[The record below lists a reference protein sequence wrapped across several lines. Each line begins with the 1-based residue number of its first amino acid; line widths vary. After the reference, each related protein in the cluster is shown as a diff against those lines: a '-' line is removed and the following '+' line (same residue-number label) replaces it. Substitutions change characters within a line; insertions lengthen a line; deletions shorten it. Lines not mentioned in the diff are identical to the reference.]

1 MKKSELPISPHLQIY
16 KPQITSI
23 LSITHR
29 ITGVCLNFLIIFVS
43 LWLLSLSLGENIY
56 NYFIEFSNT
65 IFMKLVMSI
74 SIFGLSYHA
83 MNGIRHVFWDFGFFL
98 NNSSALISGIIVILS
113 AFVLSILLIFKL
125 GIVSWSLVILVLG
138 YFKNYSL

>member
-29 ITGVCLNFLIIFVS
+29 ITGVCLNFLILFVS
-43 LWLLSLSLGENIY
+43 LWLLSLSLGEDIY

-65 IFMKLVMSI
+65 IFMKLIMSI

-83 MNGIRHVFWDFGFFL
+83 MNGIRHILWDFGFFL
-98 NNSSALISGIIVILS
+98 NNLSGLISGIIVILS
-113 AFVLSILLIFKL
+113 ALVLSILLIFKL
-125 GIVSWSLVILVLG
+125 GIIS
-138 YFKNYSL
+138 

>member
-23 LSITHR
+23 LSIAHR
-29 ITGVCLNFLIIFVS
+29 ITGFCLNFLIIFVS
-43 LWLLSLSLGENIY
+43 IWLLSLSLGETFY
-56 NYFIEFSNT
+56 RHFIVFSNT

-83 MNGIRHVFWDFGFFL
+83 MNGIRHIFWDFGFFL
-98 NNSSALISGIIVILS
+98 NNTSARISGIIIVLLTL
-113 AFVLSILLIFKL
+113 VLSVLLIFKL
-125 GIVSWSLVILVLG
+125 GLLL
-138 YFKNYSL
+138 

>member
-98 NNSSALISGIIVILS
+98 NNSSALISGIIVVLS
-113 AFVLSILLIFKL
+113 AFILSILLIFKL
-125 GIVSWSLVILVLG
+125 GIIQ
-138 YFKNYSL
+138 

>member
-16 KPQITSI
+16 KPQITSV
-23 LSITHR
+23 LSIAHR
-29 ITGVCLNFLIIFVS
+29 ITGFFLNFLIIFVS
-43 LWLLSLSLGENIY
+43 LWLLSLSLGETFF

-83 MNGIRHVFWDFGFFL
+83 MNGIRHIFWDFGFFL
-98 NNSSALISGIIVILS
+98 NNSSALISGIIVISLAFMLS
-113 AFVLSILLIFKL
+113 VLLIYKL
-125 GIVSWSLVILVLG
+125 GLFL
-138 YFKNYSL
+138 

>member
-29 ITGVCLNFLIIFVS
+29 ITGVCLNFLILFVS

-83 MNGIRHVFWDFGFFL
+83 MNGIRHIFWDFGFFL
-98 NNSSALISGIIVILS
+98 NNSSALISGIIVVLS
-113 AFVLSILLIFKL
+113 SFVLSILLIFKL
-125 GIVSWSLVILVLG
+125 GII
-138 YFKNYSL
+138 

>member
-43 LWLLSLSLGENIY
+43 LWLLSLSLGEDIY

-65 IFMKLVMSI
+65 IFMKLIMSI

-83 MNGIRHVFWDFGFFL
+83 MNGIRHIFWDFGFFL
-98 NNSSALISGIIVILS
+98 NNSSALISGIIVVLS

-125 GIVSWSLVILVLG
+125 GIIS
-138 YFKNYSL
+138 

>member
-29 ITGVCLNFLIIFVS
+29 ITGICLNFLIIFVS
-43 LWLLSLSLGENIY
+43 LWLLSLSLGENVY

-83 MNGIRHVFWDFGFFL
+83 MNGIRHIFWDFGFFL
-98 NNSSALISGIIVILS
+98 NNSSALISGIIVVLT

-125 GIVSWSLVILVLG
+125 GIVS
-138 YFKNYSL
+138 

>member
-29 ITGVCLNFLIIFVS
+29 ITGICLNFLIIFVS

-83 MNGIRHVFWDFGFFL
+83 MNGIRHIFWDFGFFL
-98 NNSSALISGIIVILS
+98 NNSSALISGIIVVLS

-125 GIVSWSLVILVLG
+125 GIIS
-138 YFKNYSL
+138 

>member
-83 MNGIRHVFWDFGFFL
+83 MNGIRHIFWDFGFFL
-98 NNSSALISGIIVILS
+98 NNSSALISGIIVVLS
-113 AFVLSILLIFKL
+113 SFVLSILLIFKL
-125 GIVSWSLVILVLG
+125 GII
-138 YFKNYSL
+138 

>member
-56 NYFIEFSNT
+56 NNFIEFSNT

-83 MNGIRHVFWDFGFFL
+83 MNGIRHIFWDFGFFL
-98 NNSSALISGIIVILS
+98 NNSSALISGIIVVLS

-125 GIVSWSLVILVLG
+125 GIIS
-138 YFKNYSL
+138 

>member
-56 NYFIEFSNT
+56 NNFIEFSNT

-83 MNGIRHVFWDFGFFL
+83 MNGIRHIFWDFGFFL
-98 NNSSALISGIIVILS
+98 NNSSALISGIIVVLS

-125 GIVSWSLVILVLG
+125 GIIQ
-138 YFKNYSL
+138 

>member
-83 MNGIRHVFWDFGFFL
+83 MNGIRHIFWDFGFFL
-98 NNSSALISGIIVILS
+98 NNSSALISGIIVVSLAFILS
-113 AFVLSILLIFKL
+113 VLLIYKL
-125 GIVSWSLVILVLG
+125 GLIL
-138 YFKNYSL
+138 

>member
-43 LWLLSLSLGENIY
+43 LWLLSLSLGENVY

-83 MNGIRHVFWDFGFFL
+83 MNGIRHIFWDFGFFL
-98 NNSSALISGIIVILS
+98 NNSSALISGIIVVSLT
-113 AFVLSILLIFKL
+113 FVLSVLLIYKL
-125 GIVSWSLVILVLG
+125 GLFL
-138 YFKNYSL
+138 

>member
-83 MNGIRHVFWDFGFFL
+83 MNGIRHIFWDFGFFL
-98 NNSSALISGIIVILS
+98 NNSSALISGIIVVLS
-113 AFVLSILLIFKL
+113 AFILSILLIFKL
-125 GIVSWSLVILVLG
+125 GIIQ
-138 YFKNYSL
+138 